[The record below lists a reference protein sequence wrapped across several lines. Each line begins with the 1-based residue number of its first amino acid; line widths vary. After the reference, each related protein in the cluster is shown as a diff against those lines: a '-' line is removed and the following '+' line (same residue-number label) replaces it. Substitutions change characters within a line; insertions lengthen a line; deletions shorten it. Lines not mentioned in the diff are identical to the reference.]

1 MNYVIYKKFYKQYIL
16 FIANHEISIDALVH
30 NNIFIRSTLYPYIC
44 RYTLIVNMTDG

>member
-1 MNYVIYKKFYKQYIL
+1 MLYIKSVYKQFSL
-16 FIANHEISIDALVH
+16 FITNHQISIDALVH